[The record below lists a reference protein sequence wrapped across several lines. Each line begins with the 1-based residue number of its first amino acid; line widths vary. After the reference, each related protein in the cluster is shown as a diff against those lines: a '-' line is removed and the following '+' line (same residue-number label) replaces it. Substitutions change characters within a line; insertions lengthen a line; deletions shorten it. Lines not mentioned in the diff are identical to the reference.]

1 MYESLRPDRP
11 GLRNVEQVEK
21 VQNRITQSLQAM
33 MASNHSE
40 DPALFAKLLM
50 KIPDLRTLNT
60 LHSEK
65 LLGKYIE
72 TRFQIVKR
80 YKKVLVV
87 D

>member
-1 MYESLRPDRP
+1 MHNYSTDRP
-11 GLRNVEQVEK
+11 GLRNIEQVEK

-65 LLGKYIE
+65 LLGMCIQCARNSLYL
-72 TRFQIVKR
+72 TNPG
-80 YKKVLVV
+80 
-87 D
+87 